1 MRAMVRGFVLVVTAS
16 FIAPLAAQDGAD
28 PCGGDQ
34 TTLYLDA
41 PGAGDGVLLLQ
52 WGQHD
57 VREIEVTARL
67 RSTVEVQG
75 YTISVETVEGPFQP
89 IDVFSRGLNDI
100 ASRGFM
106 KTEVVPGPRVGFIS
120 ANFHCDCFLPP
131 GDYPLARAR
140 YAVDL
145 GDAMLPSIDVAG
157 RIEYRDGLQG
167 SGQPVPNTLL
177 VNGDT
182 FIPCM
187 EGLDIRIHA
196 EIPVFFRGDA
206 NADGELDISDPVT
219 LLRSQFHGDAVVRC
233 DDAGDSNDDGKLDI
247 ADAIHVF
254 RYLFQG
260 EDPPRAPFPDPGWD
274 PTADSLG
281 CASGMASD

>member
-1 MRAMVRGFVLVVTAS
+1 MRAMAGRMLLVVTS
-16 FIAPLAAQDGAD
+16 SLMTPIAAQDGLG
-28 PCGGDQ
+28 PCGEDE
-34 TTLYLDA
+34 TTLYLEA
-41 PGAGDGVLLLQ
+41 PGAEDGVLSLQ

-57 VREIEVTARL
+57 TREIEVTARL
-67 RSTVEVQG
+67 RSTVAVQS
-75 YTISVETVEGPFQP
+75 YSISVETVDGPLEP
-89 IDVFSRGLNDI
+89 IDVTSKGLNDI

-106 KTEVVPGPRVGFIS
+106 KTEVVPGPRLGFIS
-120 ANFHCDCFLPP
+120 AALVCDCFLPP

-167 SGQPVPNTLL
+167 SGQPVPNTLT
-177 VNGDT
+177 VNGDR
-182 FIPCM
+182 FVPCM
-187 EGLDIRIHA
+187 EALDVRIHV

-247 ADAIHVF
+247 ADAVYVF

-260 EDPPRAPFPDPGWD
+260 GDAPGAPFPEPGWD
-274 PTADSLG
+274 PTGDGLG
-281 CASGMASD
+281 CASGMASK